1 MVFYCADRH
10 FRREGVGALQ
20 YHFLTQHTQNGVVI
34 LTFTEPLLNADAVEE
49 AISVINAGECRK
61 VILNCQAV
69 RFLAGDSLSRLLKLI
84 RNLTD
89 KDGRLVVCHV
99 APDFAEV
106 LRVTRLNRIL
116 KIRPNVESAF
126 ACIE

>member
-1 MVFYCADRH
+1 MVFYCADRR
-10 FRREGVGALQ
+10 FRRGSVGALQ

-49 AISVINAGECRK
+49 AISVINAGESRK

-89 KDGRLVVCHV
+89 KDGRLVVCNV

>member
-49 AISVINAGECRK
+49 AISVINAGESRK

-89 KDGRLVVCHV
+89 KDGRLVVCNV

>member
-1 MVFYCADRH
+1 MVFYCADRR

-49 AISVINAGECRK
+49 AISVINAGESRK

-89 KDGRLVVCHV
+89 KDGRLVVCNV